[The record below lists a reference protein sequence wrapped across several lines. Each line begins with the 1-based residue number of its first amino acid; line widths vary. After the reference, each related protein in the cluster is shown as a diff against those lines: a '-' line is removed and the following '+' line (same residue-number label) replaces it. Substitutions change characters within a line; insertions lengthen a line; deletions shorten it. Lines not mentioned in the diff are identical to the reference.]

1 MKKILLFLACVMRA
15 LSSCSKKNDNTPSA
29 TNTITANV
37 AGTATRF
44 NTSVTGVLASSQ
56 GAYDLAVTG
65 LTGTGTSAQSISISI
80 GSQGPIVKGTYTLN
94 SSTSSDATSFP
105 DLVYEANLSG
115 SSSAEF
121 ATDFTG
127 ANETTVTITSIS
139 STNVQGTFSGVLV
152 GDGNTTKSI
161 TSGTFNATIKT
172 VNNQN

>member
-1 MKKILLFLACVMRA
+1 MKKLLLFSACVMLA
-15 LSSCSKKNDNTPSA
+15 FSSCSKKKDNSPSA

-37 AGTATRF
+37 AGTDTKF
-44 NTSVTGVLASSQ
+44 NTTVTGVLASGQ
-56 GAYDLAVTG
+56 GAYDLAITG
-65 LTGTGTSAQSISISI
+65 LTGTGTSAQSLSISI
-80 GSQGPIVKGTYTLN
+80 GSQNPIVKGTYTLN

-127 ANETTVTITSIS
+127 TNATTITITSIT
-139 STNVQGTFSGVLV
+139 STNVQGTFNGVLV

-172 VNNQN
+172 VNQN